1 VEWEPE
7 RRGEAGTFCRPA
19 SIGCRSG
26 GGGGLAKDVQ
36 TIDIANDLV
45 NFGAG
50 LTIAD

>member
-26 GGGGLAKDVQ
+26 GCGGPTKIAQ
-36 TIDIANDLV
+36 IIDIANDLV